1 MNNINLKVIGG
12 LGNQLFMI
20 FANISY
26 YIDNKCKDFILYPFY
41 DNGHRKYYW
50 DTVFK
55 YISNKVVSFDKNI
68 SEIYNEPFFHYKEIP
83 IFNKDTL
90 LDGYFQSHK
99 YFEHNICKIK
109 DIIGID
115 EQINEVLLKYPEY
128 TANKTIVI
136 HHRIGDN
143 AIAYNGTEKQLY
155 HPIHKPKYYINS
167 FKTLINKG
175 IDIYDYDI
183 LYFCEAENNKIVNYY
198 NLEIN
203 NALKELTGKDLRYK
217 KVSDDIQDWE
227 QLFIMTSAKHYIIPN
242 SSFSW
247 FGAYLSSS
255 NDSIVCYPTTWYG
268 PNYADLITND
278 LFPDSWIKI
287 DEGYNAYDLL
297 PETYYQDIK
306 NIENK

>member
-1 MNNINLKVIGG
+1 MNNIGAYIDSG
-12 LGNQLFMI
+12 LGNQLFKI
-20 FANISY
+20 FAVISY
-26 YIDNKCKDFILYPFY
+26 YIDNKCKDFILYTLN
-41 DNGHRKYYW
+41 DNGYRKYYW

-55 YISNKVVSFDKNI
+55 NISNKVSSNKNI
-68 SEIYNEPFFHYKEIP
+68 SEIYNEPYFHYKEIP
-83 IFNKDTL
+83 IFNSDTIL
-90 LDGYFQSHK
+90 NGYFESHK

-128 TANKTIVI
+128 TVNKTISI
-136 HHRIGDN
+136 HHRIGDYSLS
-143 AIAYNGTEKQLY
+143 INGFEHQLY
-155 HPIHKPKYYINS
+155 HPIQKPKYFINA

-242 SSFSW
+242 STFSW

-255 NDSIVCYPTTWYG
+255 NDSIVCYPTIWYG
-268 PNYADLITND
+268 PNYAELITND
-278 LFPDSWIKI
+278 LFPDNWIKI
-287 DEGYNAYDLL
+287 DEGYNADDLL